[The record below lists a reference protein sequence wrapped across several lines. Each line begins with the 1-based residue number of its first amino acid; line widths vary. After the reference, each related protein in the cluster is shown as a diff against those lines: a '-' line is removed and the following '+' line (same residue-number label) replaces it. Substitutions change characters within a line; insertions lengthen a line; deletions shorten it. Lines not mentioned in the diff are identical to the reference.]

1 MPLSPL
7 SPSGDRSSRVSSS
20 RRLVTI
26 VVLALV
32 LVLPGWAPADA
43 QEASPVAGAA
53 AHFIAH
59 FDATAGELSE
69 GVAVAADGTVYS
81 AFSPLGQ
88 LVRLGPGDG
97 QYEVVATVAG
107 VQEGDVGMLGLAVD
121 TDGSVYAGVTST
133 NPEANGV
140 WRIDPDTGVAE
151 RVPGTEQIG
160 LPNGIA
166 FAADGTMYV
175 TDTIVGAVWIVPPDG
190 SAEQWLQHALL
201 EGDGSLGSF
210 PVGANGIALDAAGDT
225 LYVAVTEQGTVAT
238 IPIAADG
245 SAGAPDVLVEL
256 GTAAEPMLP
265 DGITFDA
272 AGNLYIAAPSMNSV
286 VRMTPE
292 GTVATVATAGD
303 GLDGPASVAVDDA
316 AGRLYISNFSIALVP
331 AGGAGPGVVAIAI
344 GS

>member
-1 MPLSPL
+1 M
-7 SPSGDRSSRVSSS
+7 
-20 RRLVTI
+20 VTL

-32 LVLPGWAPADA
+32 LVLPVWAPADA

-53 AHFIAH
+53 AQFIAH
-59 FDATAGELSE
+59 FDAAAGELSE
-69 GVAVAADGTVYS
+69 GVAVAPDGTVYS
-81 AFSPLGQ
+81 TFSPLGQ
-88 LVRLGPGDG
+88 LVRLGPGEG
-97 QYEVVATVAG
+97 EYEVVATVEG
-107 VQEGDVGMLGLAVD
+107 VQEGDIGMLGLAVA

-133 NPEANGV
+133 NPEAHGV
-140 WRIDPDTGVAE
+140 WRIDTDTGVVE

-166 FAADGTMYV
+166 FDADGTMYV
-175 TDTIVGAVWIVPPDG
+175 TDTIAGAVWTVPPG
-190 SAEQWLQHALL
+190 GRAEQWLQHALL

-210 PVGANGIALDAAGDT
+210 PVGANGIALDVAGDT
-225 LYVAVTEQGTVAT
+225 VYVAVTEQGSVAT

-245 SAGAPDVLVEL
+245 SAGALDIYVEL
-256 GTAAEPMLP
+256 GTDAEPMLP

-272 AGNLYIAAPSMNSV
+272 AGNLYVAAPSTNSV
-286 VRMTPE
+286 VRVTPE
-292 GTVATVATAGD
+292 GTVAIVATAGD

-331 AGGAGPGVVAIAI
+331 PGGAGPGVVAIAL